1 MLPKTAWPEAGG
13 VQRLM
18 ASVNTAKV
26 VRATE
31 AFAFMSASHVIAL
44 ALQFCLR
51 QTLALA
57 NSAINPHTSSLDA
70 GDTILV
76 PRKCSSEQAREIWS
90 PGRRIRSFRRF
101 DTVTGNKTC
110 ACRQM
115 RSLLPSC

>member
-1 MLPKTAWPEAGG
+1 MALVADVTVTFAFGTAAPDGSVTVPKMLPKTAWPEAGG

-51 QTLALA
+51 QAGGLTV
-57 NSAINPHTSSLDA
+57 SAA
-70 GDTILV
+70 
-76 PRKCSSEQAREIWS
+76 E
-90 PGRRIRSFRRF
+90 GR
-101 DTVTGNKTC
+101 
-110 ACRQM
+110 
-115 RSLLPSC
+115 